1 MLLAE
6 QLCGSAP
13 ACVPATTARS
23 TLARS
28 TSYTRCITLVRARA
42 DVTTHD
48 LATSNSLRTDPP
60 CCSARRSPA
69 ALARS
74 WAWVCCAPLR
84 WRPDVEAKLMALPG

>member
-13 ACVPATTARS
+13 ACAPATTAQR
-23 TLARS
+23 THARA
-28 TSYTRCITLVRARA
+28 TSYTRCITLARARA

-48 LATSNSLRTDPP
+48 LATSNSLRADPP

-84 WRPDVEAKLMALPG
+84 WRPAGEAKLMALPG